1 MEKVIKKGVSL
12 LHQNNGKPIK
22 NKDMKTTTVQ
32 DVLLRN
38 FKDAQTMFEKMAITD
53 AIAADIINTDPALVS
68 ADKEWRNRGLWR
80 VGLWLNEYHFGK
92 ELTEYLK
99 KYVFTYTHDEDRVFT
114 VEDLREEIKIRVY
127 IFADNWDFD
136 KEEEEEEE

>member
-1 MEKVIKKGVSL
+1 
-12 LHQNNGKPIK
+12 
-22 NKDMKTTTVQ
+22 MKTTTVQ
-32 DVLLRN
+32 NVLLRN
-38 FKDAQTMFEKMAITD
+38 FKNAQTMIERMDITD

-68 ADKEWRNRGLWR
+68 ADKEWRNRGTWR

-99 KYVFTYTHDEDRVFT
+99 KMVYLYTHDEDRVFT
-114 VEDLREEIKIRVY
+114 VEDLRDDIETHVY

-136 KEEEEEEE
+136 KEEEE